1 MPQRAQ
7 WRLESLLDS
16 SAPLCLALALVIL
29 SLTGVGNVKTA
40 SLAGLILCGAG
51 LTRET
56 ARTDLWVLVPLMVY
70 DLAALASSWAAY
82 GNIVDG
88 YGAMHGLFPV
98 LYLLASCLDG
108 REQRLLRSCCLLWAG
123 AAAVAGIG
131 RFAFQVIVQG
141 WAIRMS
147 GLLGN
152 PNAMGIFLVM
162 GWFLLMHCDEE
173 DRRPGLLRLEPVLL
187 MALALTLSMGSFAAM
202 AAGIVVLLLERKQ
215 SASWRETVRFI
226 CPVLARAVLG
236 VGTGLLT
243 YLAAAR
249 TGVPWLCLLPLAYG
263 GAAAAGWG
271 SFRRWLNA
279 RPPMALLIAS
289 AGFLVAAAAVAVRP
303 SAAATFSERL
313 EMMASGLRYLPAEPL
328 WGVGPLR
335 WRLLDLNDGG
345 KYFNTWHI
353 HNIPLHVGVEM
364 GWIAMAAIVL
374 AGLRGLGRKQSP
386 PLRAGTAAFL
396 FHNLMDTSFFYLG
409 IMALAL
415 TAESQPEAGGR
426 TLGGRAVKAIFALF
440 GLLFLYSLYF
450 GFR

>member
-51 LTRET
+51 LTRE
-56 ARTDLWVLVPLMVY
+56 
-70 DLAALASSWAAY
+70 AAMASSWAAF

-141 WAIRMS
+141 WAVRMS

-409 IMALAL
+409 ITALAL

-426 TLGGRAVKAIFALF
+426 TLGGRAVKAVFALF
-440 GLLFLYSLYF
+440 GLLLLYSLYF
-450 GFR
+450 DFR

>member
-51 LTRET
+51 LTRGA
-56 ARTDLWVLVPLMVY
+56 ARTDLWVLVPLTVY
-70 DLAALASSWAAY
+70 DLAAMASSWAAF

-123 AAAVAGIG
+123 AAAAAGIG

-141 WAIRMS
+141 LAVRMS

-162 GWFLLMHCDEE
+162 SWFLLMHCDEE
-173 DRRPGLLRLEPVLL
+173 DRGPGLLRLEPLL
-187 MALALTLSMGSFAAM
+187 LIALALTLSMGSFAAM
-202 AAGIVVLLLERKQ
+202 AAGIAVLLLEKKQ

-236 VGTGLLT
+236 MGTGLLV

-271 SFRRWLNA
+271 AFGRWLNA
-279 RPPMALLIAS
+279 RPRMAFLIAS
-289 AGFLVAAAAVAVRP
+289 MGLLVAAAAVAVRP

-313 EMMASGLRYLPAEPL
+313 EMMASGLRYLPADPL
-328 WGVGPLR
+328 RGVGPLR

-374 AGLRGLGRKQSP
+374 AGLRGLRRKQSA

-409 IMALAL
+409 ITALAL
-415 TAESQPEAGGR
+415 TAGSQPESGGR
-426 TLGGRAVKAIFALF
+426 TLGGRAVKAVFALF

-450 GFR
+450 SFR

>member
-1 MPQRAQ
+1 MPQRAP

-16 SAPLCLALALVIL
+16 SASLCLALALVIL

-51 LTRET
+51 LTRGA
-56 ARTDLWVLVPLMVY
+56 ARTDLWVLVPLTVY
-70 DLAALASSWAAY
+70 DLAAMASSWAAF

-141 WAIRMS
+141 WAVRMS

-271 SFRRWLNA
+271 AFGRWLNA
-279 RPPMALLIAS
+279 RPRMAFLIAS
-289 AGFLVAAAAVAVRP
+289 MGLLVAAAAVAVRP

-313 EMMASGLRYLPAEPL
+313 EMMASGLRYLPTDPL
-328 WGVGPLR
+328 RGVGPLR

-374 AGLRGLGRKQSP
+374 AGLRGLRRKQSA

-409 IMALAL
+409 ITALAL
-415 TAESQPEAGGR
+415 TAGSQPESGGR
-426 TLGGRAVKAIFALF
+426 TLGGRAVKAVFALF
-440 GLLFLYSLYF
+440 GLLLLYSLYF
-450 GFR
+450 DFR